1 MTDELKPCPFCGAE
15 LKARTAVQYPKMAL
29 ARIHPG
35 SVEDGTCPIA
45 GWGFYDEQLET
56 WNTRAE
62 DTALQQRV
70 RELED
75 SLSFIAKWVERGLFC
90 KTTSPQDAI
99 SLIAHYP
106 GMPWRS
112 QRWDVDHKPYAEA
125 FYKAFPGA
133 KGDTH
138 D

>member
-45 GWGFYDEQLET
+45 GWGFYDEQIET

-70 RELED
+70 RELEEAIEAAAEELENRARE
-75 SLSFIAKWVERGLFC
+75 SLNGHVLYGGAL
-90 KTTSPQDAI
+90 AI
-99 SLIAHYP
+99 RALTKENSD
-106 GMPWRS
+106 GN
-112 QRWDVDHKPYAEA
+112 V
-125 FYKAFPGA
+125 
-133 KGDTH
+133 
-138 D
+138 